1 MYTPSQ
7 LRLLKIAVIA
17 MGVILLLGFA
27 TVIGRIVWL
36 VNSAPRSSVSG
47 DSTAATPLAPP
58 APILLPKGATIRHL
72 AISGSRLAVH
82 YEGPD
87 GGAIRIID
95 LGPAGASVTLPVVE
109 AGR

>member
-36 VNSAPRSSVSG
+36 VNSAPKPAL
-47 DSTAATPLAPP
+47 DTALPAATPLAPP
-58 APILLPKGATIRHL
+58 LPIALPKGATIRHM
-72 AISGSRLAVH
+72 AVSGSRLAIH
-82 YEGPD
+82 YESPE
-87 GGAIRIID
+87 GGAIRIFD
-95 LGPAGASVTLPVVE
+95 LGPGGAAITLPIVE
-109 AGR
+109 APR